1 MSNIFNVVKN
11 YNLIDFGNDSEPEES
26 DNANVLTVAAPDP
39 IVVPTLPAAG
49 QNRTMRLRISASSP
63 IFPFD
68 SGHHDAAEQYRI
80 IRTKLLHDHRKP
92 QLMVVSSAT
101 SGDGK
106 TVTTVNLAASLALK
120 QNSQILLI
128 DTDLRRP
135 RVAEILGLPIT
146 PGLAEVLAGTADLN
160 EALVRTVEFPNLF
173 VLPAGAGR
181 TGAAELLDS
190 TNWRILVTEIR
201 ARFTYA
207 LFDAPPIALVAD
219 YELIQLACDGTIVV
233 VRPDHSNRSA
243 CLKALEIVPRDK
255 LLGVVLNC
263 FEPWWFCKAPAYSYY
278 KY

>member
-11 YNLIDFGNDSEPEES
+11 YNLIDFGNDSEPEQS

-80 IRTKLLHDHRKP
+80 IRTKLLQDHRKP

-146 PGLAEVLAGTADLN
+146 PGLAEVLAGTVDLN

-173 VLPAGAGR
+173 VLPAGTGR

-219 YELIQLACDGTIVV
+219 YELIQLACDGTIIV

-263 FEPWWFCKAPAYSYY
+263 FEPWLFCKAPAYSYY